1 MINLSVLSQNLQTYL
16 NDNSRGVNF
25 RVFAGTG
32 KYAEAVATDNTLV
45 ETVNCVLSIIS
56 NDMTQLANG
65 LIFATQTCSF
75 RVIIPLEDT
84 EEDGGVITVT
94 GFNDGEPIES
104 TTQQFEGN
112 ESKIAR
118 IRSVLDGKFSATTNE
133 SMTEITGTAEEGQTP
148 PSKTYSVSTI
158 YTVMDDG
165 ERDVL
170 PTIGYSYSMSSYIYY
185 YFVENGISS
194 RSNVISIDGV
204 RLPFQNAT
212 QTRTPTMDGFVPAD
226 TPNGAVENISSQSQ
240 SEISLTLPLF
250 DNDNALS
257 DGLDYLLGGE
267 LNTAHIVIQTVGSK
281 TTTSLMTYGQMNIN
295 SDVVKNIGMTLSLVP
310 LAAVYE
316 LVKIPLSYHIYRYTG
331 NIEQRVSF
339 GNMAN
344 SPYAFRFRGRQFA
357 AKSTTPADWYFYVSK
372 NDIFISKIA
381 NLASGNITE
390 IT

>member
-56 NDMTQLANG
+56 NDMTQLSNG

-84 EEDGGVITVT
+84 ENDGGVTTIT
-94 GFNDGEPIES
+94 GFNNGEPTEDI
-104 TTQQFEGN
+104 TQQFTGN

-118 IRSVLDGKFSATTNE
+118 IRSVLDSKFSATDNTTI
-133 SMTEITGTAEEGQTP
+133 TEDD
-148 PSKTYSVSTI
+148 KTYSVSTI
-158 YTVMDDG
+158 YTLMNDG
-165 ERDVL
+165 ERDIL

-185 YFVENGISS
+185 YFVQNGVSS
-194 RSNVISIDGV
+194 KANVISIDGV
-204 RLPFQNAT
+204 ILPYQNAT
-212 QTRTPTMDGFVPAD
+212 QRRTPTMDGYVPANTID
-226 TPNGAVENISSQSQ
+226 GSVENISSQSQ

-250 DNDNALS
+250 DNDSALS

-267 LNTAHIVIQTVGSK
+267 INTAHIVIQTVRDK
-281 TTTSLMTYGQMNIN
+281 TTTRLMTYGELTIN

-310 LAAVYE
+310 LAAIYE
-316 LVKIPLSYHIYRYTG
+316 LVKVPAMYYIYRFTG
-331 NIEQRVSF
+331 SNATRISF
-339 GNMAN
+339 GN
-344 SPYAFRFRGRQFA
+344 SPWAFRFSGNTEQDRKQ
-357 AKSTTPADWYFYVSK
+357 PAVWDSVQKEYWFYVYPQ
-372 NDIFISKIA
+372 NIFISK
-381 NLASGNITE
+381 TE
-390 IT
+390 ITGDYIQTVRSAQ